1 VSGKRRQ
8 VACQRPGSGAQ
19 TRDPLSPRASLS
31 QPTGVCSTEQLV
43 RTCDNVVL
51 RSSSMDQVA
60 GVIVLAIFFGVVFT
74 LGEWLF
80 RRLTDRLDAR
90 LHAGWRWLTLPV
102 TAFVSSAGF
111 LVLRPL
117 VVDQPRT
124 PLWFVL
130 ALVAVA
136 LLVTTGTALGYAVIA
151 LGRGLIGVFRRL

>member
-1 VSGKRRQ
+1 MTQ
-8 VACQRPGSGAQ
+8 VAC
-19 TRDPLSPRASLS
+19 
-31 QPTGVCSTEQLV
+31 
-43 RTCDNVVL
+43 
-51 RSSSMDQVA
+51 
-60 GVIVLAIFFGVVFT
+60 VIVLAIFFGVVFA

-102 TAFVSSAGF
+102 TAIVSSAGF

-130 ALVAVA
+130 GLVAVA

-151 LGRGLIGVFRRL
+151 LGRGLMGLVRRL